1 MAVQSSVPMKA
12 SDILIALTSID
23 PTTVI
28 SSNARVSDVVLAI
41 QTLTAQV
48 TSLQLSYLLSQEAVT
63 ACDGDLATCQ
73 AALLACQ
80 GA

>member
-1 MAVQSSVPMKA
+1 MIENPTPMKA

-28 SSNARVSDVVLAI
+28 SSNARVSDVVVALQSLLTQVSNLETSFTTELDSVLAC
-41 QTLTAQV
+41 Q
-48 TSLQLSYLLSQEAVT
+48 SS
-63 ACDGDLATCQ
+63 LATCQ

-80 GA
+80 GG